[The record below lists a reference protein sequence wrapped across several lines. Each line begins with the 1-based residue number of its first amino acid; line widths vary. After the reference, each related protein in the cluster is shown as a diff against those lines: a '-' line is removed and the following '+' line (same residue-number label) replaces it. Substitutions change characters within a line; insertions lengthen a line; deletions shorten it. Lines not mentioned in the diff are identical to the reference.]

1 MLVGSISQSSAAAVQ
16 GFKAHGTTANE
27 SGVTSADT
35 NAMAAGVGGEISFMG
50 KTDGTANPYN
60 YLGHIRGIKENGT
73 NANTACAL
81 TFHTRPTLTAPQERL
96 RIHSHGQL
104 ELKVPDANPAL
115 KITPSGTN
123 APAAIDFN
131 TPGTGVAKLLVQGT
145 ERLRITH
152 TGTVHIGDG
161 FTGTAYLNVYATN
174 VENGIDLIGNVSSS
188 NQNSNSAKLRF
199 QGYAQSNGP
208 WIQGINVDGYG
219 YKDLVFGVN
228 RTATD
233 YTTLPTETA
242 RFTQDGRF
250 MVNTISSRIVED
262 WAGNGPQGRIQI
274 EQTNSDALMSIISAS
289 TIDSSRA
296 GTLVLGRHRNPT
308 VGATPTIVQSGDT
321 TGAIVFA
328 AGDGSDMRSKSAI
341 IRSRVGATP
350 GSSKIPG
357 DLIFATTN
365 TDDGE
370 QPEERLAIDHRASF
384 IRRYPRL
391 TTSGTYDT
399 GTVRGYN
406 SSATGTVRI
415 PGSAGDTFYFSV
427 TMPSYYSS
435 GSLPGTVKASIQ
447 YATYH
452 ASGFG
457 AGEYLIHQKHGA
469 NGGRRVDVTHFRK
482 LTEVYSGGWY
492 YGMNTNFTTRLYETN
507 NDEANASIV
516 FRVQVRTGNGS
527 TYDGDA
533 RLHIKIETLGGW
545 ATHPEPRITWHG
557 TSAPSGLGSEITA
570 VTNSWP

>member
-1 MLVGSISQSSAAAVQ
+1 
-16 GFKAHGTTANE
+16 
-27 SGVTSADT
+27 
-35 NAMAAGVGGEISFMG
+35 
-50 KTDGTANPYN
+50 
-60 YLGHIRGIKENGT
+60 
-73 NANTACAL
+73 
-81 TFHTRPTLTAPQERL
+81 
-96 RIHSHGQL
+96 
-104 ELKVPDANPAL
+104 
-115 KITPSGTN
+115 
-123 APAAIDFN
+123 
-131 TPGTGVAKLLVQGT
+131 
-145 ERLRITH
+145 
-152 TGTVHIGDG
+152 
-161 FTGTAYLNVYATN
+161 
-174 VENGIDLIGNVSSS
+174 
-188 NQNSNSAKLRF
+188 
-199 QGYAQSNGP
+199 
-208 WIQGINVDGYG
+208 
-219 YKDLVFGVN
+219 
-228 RTATD
+228 
-233 YTTLPTETA
+233 
-242 RFTQDGRF
+242 
-250 MVNTISSRIVED
+250 
-262 WAGNGPQGRIQI
+262 
-274 EQTNSDALMSIISAS
+274 MSIISAS
-289 TIDSSRA
+289 TIDSNRA
-296 GTLVLGRHRNPT
+296 GTLVLGRHRNTT

-457 AGEYLIHQKHGA
+457 AGEYLIHQKHSGS
-469 NGGRRVDVTHFRK
+469 NSGRRIDVTHFRK

-492 YGMNTNFTTRLYETN
+492 YGMNTNFTTRLYESN
-507 NDEANASIV
+507 NSQADACIV
-516 FRVQVRTGNGS
+516 FRVQGRTGNGS

-557 TSAPSGLGSEITA
+557 TSAPANLANEVTA